1 MRKLDNK
8 EWSPKLLALIEGA
21 KQLSL
26 GELTDL
32 RDYISGRIGGKRQ
45 EEKAMNKPIDKRKSK
60 KYLSPSGHA
69 VGRAKHFDEID
80 FKY

>member
-8 EWSPKLLALIEGA
+8 EWSPKLLALIEGT

-32 RDYISGRIGGKRQ
+32 RDYISVRIGGKRR
-45 EEKAMNKPIDKRKSK
+45 EEKDMNKPINKNK
-60 KYLSPSGHA
+60 KYLSPNGHA
-69 VGRAKHFDEID
+69 VGRAKYFDEID